1 VRSMCD
7 YRVIRAAVSDD
18 SSEQERGKKIRRR
31 GGGGGRAGGRAG
43 GQEGGLI
50 DDRQFEGD
58 PRIRRPRMFD
68 VPGFFGGYYRK
79 MQEASAEGR
88 GGGRGRRRG

>member
-31 GGGGGRAGGRAG
+31 GGGGGG